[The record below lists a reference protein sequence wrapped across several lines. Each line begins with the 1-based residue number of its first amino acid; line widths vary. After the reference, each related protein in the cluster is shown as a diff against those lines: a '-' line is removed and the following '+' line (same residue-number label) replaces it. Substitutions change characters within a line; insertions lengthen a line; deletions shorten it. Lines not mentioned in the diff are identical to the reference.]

1 MNDNVRHH
9 LTYLATGA
17 EMASRHARAL
27 PYRPPYTTAA
37 QDELQDAE
45 QALEAALQKVRDAM
59 VEYNAKPLETI

>member
-37 QDELQDAE
+37 QDELVDAE
-45 QALEAALQKVRDAM
+45 QALEAALQKVRDAISEYQGKK
-59 VEYNAKPLETI
+59 VEA

>member
-1 MNDNVRHH
+1 VNDNVRHRLH
-9 LTYLATGA
+9 QISIGA
-17 EMASRHARAL
+17 EMTSRHARAL

-59 VEYNAKPLETI
+59 AEYNSKPLQTV

>member
-1 MNDNVRHH
+1 MNDNVRYRLNHI
-9 LTYLATGA
+9 AVGA

-59 VEYNAKPLETI
+59 VEYNAKPLQTV